1 MSSDPARGATAAT
14 FTVATVLTPAE
25 RSRVDAAGAG
35 LYAAHHHESIDD
47 LLRALRERPVAAVLV
62 SATRCD
68 SVTTTRLS
76 RMVREFPRIPA
87 VALLSQFE
95 TQSARAVLAL
105 GGCGV
110 QQLVDVRQPG
120 GWHQL
125 RAVLAPD
132 HAYEIRRVAIDAILS
147 DLPDAP
153 GGCQRFFAALFSC
166 GDDVSTVRQLARLLG
181 VLPSTMTSR
190 FFRAS
195 LPAPKRYLAFAR
207 LVRAARVLENGGVSV
222 ARCANELEYSS
233 PQSFCR
239 HVRALL
245 GMSTVE
251 FRRGYTGEAMLR
263 RFRDELVLPHRD
275 TLRRFEPLG

>member
-1 MSSDPARGATAAT
+1 MSSTPARGATAAA

-35 LYAAHHHESIDD
+35 LYATQHHESIDD
-47 LLRALRERPVAAVLV
+47 LLRELRERPVAAVLV

-68 SVTTTRLS
+68 TITTTRLS

-125 RAVLAPD
+125 RALLAPD
-132 HAYEIRRVAIDAILS
+132 HAAEIRRVALDTILS
-147 DLPDAP
+147 DLPDATT
-153 GGCQRFFAALFSC
+153 GCHRFFTALFSC
-166 GDDVSTVRQLARLLG
+166 GHDVSTVRQLARMLG

-190 FFRAS
+190 FFRAL

-207 LVRAARVLENGGVSV
+207 LVRAARLLENGGVSV
-222 ARCANELEYSS
+222 AGCANELEYSS

-239 HVRALL
+239 HVRGLL
-245 GMSTVE
+245 RMSTVE
-251 FRRGYTGEAMLR
+251 FRRTYTGEAMLH
-263 RFRDELVLPHRD
+263 RFREELVLPHRE
-275 TLRRFEPLG
+275 TLRRFEPIR